1 MSLYGLIGHPLT
13 HSWSAKYFNKK
24 FENPGLNDHEYRLF
38 PLNSAEK
45 VLQLIH
51 EFPDL
56 QGLNVTIPLKISII
70 PFLNRFSDTA
80 MKVGA
85 VNCIEIN
92 RAGSEPLLI
101 GHNTDVIGFRN
112 SLLPLLTDSHKQALI
127 LGTGGASR
135 AVAKVLSDLRISFKL
150 VSRNPVNKEIIKYD
164 EISREI
170 IDKYTLIIN
179 TTPLGM
185 YPQTGF
191 SPVIPYQYLGNKH
204 LLFDLVYNPDITLFM
219 KKGTEAGARVC
230 NGLKML
236 EMQAEASWEIW
247 DDSTIR

>member
-38 PLNSAEK
+38 PLTSADQI
-45 VLQLIH
+45 LQLIH

-70 PFLNRFSDTA
+70 PFLNRLSGSA
-80 MKVGA
+80 MEVGA

-92 RAGSEPLLI
+92 RSGSEPLLI
-101 GHNTDVIGFRN
+101 GHNTDVTGFRN
-112 SLLPLLTDSHKQALI
+112 SLLPLLNDSHKQALI

-150 VSRNPVNKEIIKYD
+150 VSCNPAGTEILKY
-164 EISREI
+164 EQVSKGV